1 MKNTQ
6 VAAATKNARRTSTSS
21 AATKKT
27 AKPTRPQTGL
37 KKRRGPFLRESATR
51 HTSQKPPLECEVV
64 DLLARRCTAPPRVP
78 CTSMAAI
85 LVVIA
90 VLVYSSADAAPVQ
103 VRFLE
108 GVTHGYLVVRSQ
120 VGETIG
126 QGELTQ
132 AVKEGDL
139 VETRMVIR
147 FKDGSL
153 YDEKVA
159 FSQQRVFTIIRYH
172 LIQQGPSFPEQL
184 DVSIDRGTAEYKIR
198 SQAGQEGKEE
208 VRTGHFDLPN
218 DVYNGMFVLV
228 LKNLLKDAN
237 ATVNLLAFTPEPT
250 AIKVQVRFIGEQTV
264 HIGDLSSKAKQYV
277 FKPQIGKLRQFFGK
291 LAGKLPADFHY
302 HCWILAGEVPGF
314 VQFEGPLQLMGPI
327 VRIELVSPRLL
338 AKP

>member
-1 MKNTQ
+1 MFSLKTSMGYR
-6 VAAATKNARRTSTSS
+6 AA
-21 AATKKT
+21 
-27 AKPTRPQTGL
+27 
-37 KKRRGPFLRESATR
+37 
-51 HTSQKPPLECEVV
+51 
-64 DLLARRCTAPPRVP
+64 

-90 VLVYSSADAAPVQ
+90 VLVYSPANAAPVA

-108 GVTHGYLVVRSQ
+108 GVTHGYLLVHSQ
-120 VGETIG
+120 GGETIG

-132 AVKEGDL
+132 VAKEGDL
-139 VETRMVIR
+139 VESRLVIR

-172 LIQQGPSFPEQL
+172 LIQRGPSFPDQI
-184 DVSIDRGTAEYKIR
+184 DASIDRGTAEYKVR
-198 SQAGQEGKEE
+198 SQAGKDGREE
-208 VRTGHFDLPN
+208 VLTGHFDLPN
-218 DVYNGMFVLV
+218 DVYNGMFAVV

-237 ATVNLLAFTPEPT
+237 ATVNVLAFTPGPE
-250 AIKVQVRFIGEQTV
+250 AIKLQLRFIGEQAV
-264 HIGDLSSKAKQYV
+264 HIGDLSSKAKHYV

-291 LAGKLPADFHY
+291 LSGKLPADFHY
-302 HCWILAGEVPGF
+302 DCWILTDEVPGF
-314 VQFEGPLQLMGPI
+314 VQFEGPLQIMGPI

>member
-1 MKNTQ
+1 MFSLK
-6 VAAATKNARRTSTSS
+6 TSM
-21 AATKKT
+21 
-27 AKPTRPQTGL
+27 GY
-37 KKRRGPFLRESATR
+37 
-51 HTSQKPPLECEVV
+51 
-64 DLLARRCTAPPRVP
+64 RVP

-90 VLVYSSADAAPVQ
+90 VLVYSSTDAAPVE

-120 VGETIG
+120 GGETIG

-132 AVKEGDL
+132 VVKERDL
-139 VETRMVIR
+139 VESRLVIR

-153 YDEKVA
+153 YDEKVT

-172 LIQQGPSFPEQL
+172 LIQRGPSFPEQL
-184 DVSIDRGTAEYKIR
+184 DVSIDRGTAEYKVR

-218 DVYNGMFVLV
+218 DVYNGMFVVV

-237 ATVNLLAFTPEPT
+237 ATVNFLAFTPAPE
-250 AIKVQVRFIGEQTV
+250 AIKLQLRFIGEQTV
-264 HIGDLSSKAKQYV
+264 RIGDLSSKAQQYV
-277 FKPQIGKLRQFFGK
+277 FKPQIGKLRQFFGR
-291 LAGKLPADFHY
+291 LSGKLPADFHY
-302 HCWILAGEVPGF
+302 DCWILTDEVPGF
-314 VQFEGPLQLMGPI
+314 VQFEGPLQIMAPI
-327 VRIELVSPRLL
+327 VRIDLISPRLS

>member
-1 MKNTQ
+1 MFSLKTSMGYR
-6 VAAATKNARRTSTSS
+6 AA
-21 AATKKT
+21 
-27 AKPTRPQTGL
+27 
-37 KKRRGPFLRESATR
+37 
-51 HTSQKPPLECEVV
+51 
-64 DLLARRCTAPPRVP
+64 

-90 VLVYSSADAAPVQ
+90 VLVYSSADAAPVA
-103 VRFLE
+103 VRFWE

-132 AVKEGDL
+132 VVKEGDL
-139 VETRMVIR
+139 VESRLVLR

-153 YDEKVA
+153 YDEKVV

-172 LIQQGPSFPEQL
+172 LIQRGPSFPEQL
-184 DVSIDRGTAEYKIR
+184 DVSIDRGTAEYKVR
-198 SQAGQEGKEE
+198 SQAGQEGKAE

-218 DVYNGMFVLV
+218 DVYNGMFVVV

-237 ATVNLLAFTPEPT
+237 ATVNFLAFTPAPE
-250 AIKVQVRFIGEQTV
+250 AIELQLRFIGEQTV
-264 HIGDLSSKAKQYV
+264 RIGDLSSKAKQYV
-277 FKPQIGKLRQFFGK
+277 FKPQIGMLRKFFGK
-291 LAGKLPADFHY
+291 LSGKLPADFHY
-302 HCWILAGEVPGF
+302 DCWILTDEVPGF

-338 AKP
+338 AKPGDKRIPEN